1 MHPLW
6 KPRGRITGSA
16 CLPLPEAMNASTTL
30 RSLTTSYKAMQ
41 GPYLML
47 FLHIWVYQHLG
58 ISQELALP
66 WASCCQQGPGQ
77 KAPCAAAQLLTGS
90 SPRLELLS
98 LTIENGWH
106 CVSVPSPGTAPTLR
120 TIQLN
125 VQKCYYEII
134 SSAEIKIMLYA
145 VTASS
150 SAAA

>member
-1 MHPLW
+1 MHPPW

-16 CLPLPEAMNASTTL
+16 CLPLPEAMNASTAL

-47 FLHIWVYQHLG
+47 FLHIWVYQHLE
-58 ISQELALP
+58 ISQELVLP

-77 KAPCAAAQLLTGS
+77 KAPCAPAQLLTVS
-90 SPRLELLS
+90 SLGAPCPHNWEWLALCFGPLS
-98 LTIENGWH
+98 RHSSNTQNN
-106 CVSVPSPGTAPTLR
+106 SAR
-120 TIQLN
+120 N

-134 SSAEIKIMLYA
+134 SSAEIKIMFYA

-150 SAAA
+150 SATA